1 MSADNGI
8 YILQSKDGIRV
19 AHCQAIE
26 NIYWWSKKCCKKQDI
41 EETTGMAEGIEVD
54 VEKCKNCG
62 KVPGYE
68 QRTEINPK
76 VLKGYFGNS
85 KVFKIIEEALKE
97 ATRQWNEVIND
108 PICPIC
114 EYGISY
120 IKGWEKKN
128 FPK

>member
-26 NIYWWSKKCCKKQDI
+26 NIYWWNKKCCKKPEII
-41 EETTGMAEGIEVD
+41 ETDEPDNYTER
-54 VEKCKNCG
+54 CKNCG
-62 KVPGYE
+62 KVPEYE
-68 QRTEINPK
+68 QRAEINPK

-128 FPK
+128 FPE